1 MNSTIEISIVSPV
14 YKAENLI
21 DKLVER
27 TIESISKLADNFEI
41 ILVEDNGPDDSWK
54 KIKENCAKYP
64 FVKGIK
70 LSKNCG
76 QQHALQA
83 GLDASK
89 GKYIITMD
97 CDLQDQPEEIYKLLN
112 KAKEGYEIVAASREN
127 RKDDFVKK
135 IASKWFYA
143 VLSYLTETN
152 QDNTVANFVCY
163 NRKAVEAMKLIGDSN
178 RYYPMLQQLVG
189 FNYAKVSIQHA
200 EREDGK
206 SSYSMKK
213 RLKLAI
219 NTILTFSDKPL
230 RLTVKMGVLLSFLSV
245 LAALALVTMYF
256 LGDYRTD
263 GWASLALLLSFF
275 SGTIISV
282 LGMVGLYVGK
292 IFETV
297 KNRPTYII
305 NETIN

>member
-1 MNSTIEISIVSPV
+1 LNSTIEISIISPV

-27 TIESISKLADNFEI
+27 IIESVSKLTDNFEV
-41 ILVEDNGPDDSWK
+41 ILVEDNGPDNSWK
-54 KIKENCAKYP
+54 KIKENCTKYP

-89 GKYIITMD
+89 GKYVITMD

-245 LAALALVTMYF
+245 IAAITLVIMYL

-275 SGTIISV
+275 SGAIISV

-292 IFETV
+292 IFESV
-297 KNRPTYII
+297 KNRPTYIVNEII
-305 NETIN
+305 N